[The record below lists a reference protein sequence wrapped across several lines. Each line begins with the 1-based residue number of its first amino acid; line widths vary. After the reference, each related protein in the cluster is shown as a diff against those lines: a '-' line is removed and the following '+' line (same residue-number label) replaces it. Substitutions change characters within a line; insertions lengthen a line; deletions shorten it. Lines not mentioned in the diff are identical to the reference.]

1 MLHHVSWIWSFNTPG
16 PKLFSGTMFRLP
28 TAKFHQNTGFQP
40 SKWIQME
47 QFFLQ
52 HYIIIKCVRPWLQGL
67 HHNFWALKS
76 PLYPGPAPFGQPN
89 PTARWG
95 GDSFGSRR
103 CAKDTTGRGQ
113 LEPVAVTR
121 SSLRNVATSSSVN
134 KSILWQQDSEA
145 TNGLETLLKNII
157 RYHVCVYI
165 NICVYIYNIVIV
177 IYALFI
183 C

>member
-1 MLHHVSWIWSFNTPG
+1 MIFEVPESWDIHLFPALRFYALHVSWIWSFNTPG

-67 HHNFWALKS
+67 HHNFWAFKS
-76 PLYPGPAPFGQPN
+76 PLVIPRPCPIWSTQ

-134 KSILWQQDSEA
+134 KSIL
-145 TNGLETLLKNII
+145 
-157 RYHVCVYI
+157 
-165 NICVYIYNIVIV
+165 
-177 IYALFI
+177 
-183 C
+183 

>member
-67 HHNFWALKS
+67 HHNFWALKT

-103 CAKDTTGRGQ
+103 CAKDTHWPRAVGTRRCHSQLLAQRRHLLLCQQIDPVTARQRGNKW
-113 LEPVAVTR
+113 LGDPAEKHY
-121 SSLRNVATSSSVN
+121 SLSCMCIY
-134 KSILWQQDSEA
+134 K
-145 TNGLETLLKNII
+145 
-157 RYHVCVYI
+157 YM
-165 NICVYIYNIVIV
+165 CVYIYII
-177 IYALFI
+177 
-183 C
+183 